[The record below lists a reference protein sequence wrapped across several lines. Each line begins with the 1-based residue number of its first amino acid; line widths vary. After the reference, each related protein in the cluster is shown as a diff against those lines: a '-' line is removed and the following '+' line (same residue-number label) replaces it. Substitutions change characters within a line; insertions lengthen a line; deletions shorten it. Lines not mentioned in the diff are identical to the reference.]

1 MLLVIVTTSL
11 YGLLEAPTGWRQL
24 SCSKP
29 FERVHPRLRG
39 IPWKQSISIFTGAR
53 ILRVKNY
60 ISDKVTGNSELIPLK
75 LNTLQAPVKIVL
87 LSCYLT
93 YQFFLLGNAKKITC
107 GRKLVEVTQKSLFWH
122 PSNTHAFKHQHQLS
136 TLSPSISHSA
146 PQANCKFSYNKF
158 LYEFVVTLIIN
169 CYRCEHGPNM
179 GLKYITVI
187 CNKLKL

>member
-1 MLLVIVTTSL
+1 MSQHLWTRIGRWLLLVIVTTSL

-24 SCSKP
+24 SCSEP

-93 YQFFLLGNAKKITC
+93 CQFFCWGMLRKWLAEENWLRSPKNRCFGPTLLNSSVQCSVHTTH
-107 GRKLVEVTQKSLFWH
+107 VLFVY
-122 PSNTHAFKHQHQLS
+122 TRRE
-136 TLSPSISHSA
+136 T
-146 PQANCKFSYNKF
+146 
-158 LYEFVVTLIIN
+158 
-169 CYRCEHGPNM
+169 
-179 GLKYITVI
+179 
-187 CNKLKL
+187 